1 MKITVI
7 VVGRAAAPFKD
18 AILEYETRAGR
29 YWKFNVIEVASGAG
43 GKGKA
48 HADRVIEAEEALL
61 LARLPKH
68 AQIVVLT
75 RTGRGMS
82 SADLADYLQDHALHS
97 TADVCFVVGGAFGL
111 GAGILDRAQKQ
122 WSLSDCTLP
131 HELARLVLAEQLY
144 RVGTIIKNEPYHKGP
159 SSTEQRSPSSKKHRS
174 PSSKGQRA

>member
-18 AILEYETRAGR
+18 AIPEYETRAGR
-29 YWKFNVIEVASGAG
+29 YWKFNVIEVASGARRG
-43 GKGKA
+43 VKA

-61 LARLPKH
+61 LARLPEH
-68 AQIVVLT
+68 AEIVALT

-82 SADLADYLQDHALHS
+82 SADLASYLQDHALHS
-97 TADVCFVVGGAFGL
+97 SADVCFVVGGAFGL
-111 GAGILDRAQKQ
+111 GAGILDRAQKH

-144 RVGTIIKNEPYHKGP
+144 RAGTIIKNEPYHKGP
-159 SSTEQRSPSSKKHRS
+159 SSTGQRSPSSRGHQL